1 MKVLIVRLGSLGD
14 VVHAIPAAAALRRF
28 LPESRIDWLVDA
40 RHRDLVDLVTVVDR
54 VVSLEGPRLRAWI
67 QVVRDLRPVRYDV
80 ALDFQGLMKSA
91 VLARASGAARVA
103 GFSLWHL
110 REKSARPFYTTAE
123 EAEGGHAI
131 RKNLR
136 LLRVLNIHEDERIEF
151 PLADFD
157 SPALASLRET
167 IGDGPF
173 ALINPGAGWPNKR
186 WPPDRF
192 GAVAAFIR
200 DVCRLTPVVLWG
212 PGERVLADA
221 VAIASRGGAVLAPP
235 TSVKDLVSLTRAAD
249 LLVAGDTGP
258 LHIATA
264 VGTPTVSLFGPTYPE
279 RNGPWSPDDVVVSRA
294 DTCGCHRDRRCRQA
308 AWCLDDVSVPEVCAA
323 VQRRLAV
330 GSSCG

>member
-1 MKVLIVRLGSLGD
+1 MKVLIVRLTSLGD

-28 LPESRIDWLVDA
+28 FPWSRIDWLVDA
-40 RHRDLVDLVTVVDR
+40 RHREIVELVTAVDR
-54 VVSLEGPRLRAWI
+54 VVTLAGSTPGAWVQAVRELRA
-67 QVVRDLRPVRYDV
+67 VGYDV

-91 VLARASGAARVA
+91 VLARASGAAKVA

-110 REKSARPFYTTAE
+110 REKSARPFYTSAE
-123 EAEGGHAI
+123 ETEGGHAI

-136 LLRVLNIHEDERIEF
+136 LLRVLDIHDDDRIEF
-151 PLADFD
+151 PLAEFE
-157 SPALASLRET
+157 STAVASLRET
-167 IGDGPF
+167 IGTGRF
-173 ALINPGAGWPNKR
+173 ALINPAAGWPNKR

-192 GAVAAFIR
+192 GALAAFIR
-200 DVCRLTPVVLWG
+200 DVCTLTPVVLWG
-212 PGERVLADA
+212 PGEQTLAET
-221 VAIASRGGAVLAPP
+221 VVTASRGAAVLSPR
-235 TSVKDLVSLTRAAD
+235 TSVKDLVALSRAAD

-279 RNGPWSPDDVVVSRA
+279 RNGPWSADDIVVSRA
-294 DTCGCHRDRRCRQA
+294 ESCGCHRARRCHQV

-330 GSSCG
+330 GSTCG